1 MKALFSLAAIALCA
15 APVHAA
21 CTYPTA
27 PAKIPDGSNATL
39 AEMVAAQKA
48 VKQFDEQINAYTACI
63 KLEEDAQL
71 KGDKLTAEQ
80 KKTIE
85 AQQAQKN
92 NARSMKI
99 RPSRTASTS
108 KYASSRPG
116 RRRPKASRARR
127 AGIERC

>member
-1 MKALFSLAAIALCA
+1 MKAMFSLAAIAIFA
-15 APVHAA
+15 VPVHAA

-27 PAKIPDGSNATL
+27 PTKLPDGATATM

-48 VKQFDEQINAYTACI
+48 VKTFDEAITAYTACI

-80 KKTIE
+80 KKAIE

-92 NARSMKI
+92 NAAVDEDQAIADRFNEQI
-99 RPSRTASTS
+99 RIF
-108 KYASSRPG
+108 
-116 RRRPKASRARR
+116 KAKGA
-127 AGIERC
+127 ANKG

>member
-27 PAKIPDGSNATL
+27 PAKLPDGATATM

-80 KKTIE
+80 KKAIE

-92 NARSMKI
+92 NAAVDEDQAIADRFNEQI
-99 RPSRTASTS
+99 RIFKA
-108 KYASSRPG
+108 KQGA
-116 RRRPKASRARR
+116 PK
-127 AGIERC
+127 G

>member
-1 MKALFSLAAIALCA
+1 MKLLFSLAAILLVA

-27 PAKIPDGSNATL
+27 PAKIPDGATATL

-80 KKTIE
+80 KKAIE

-92 NARSMKI
+92 NAAVDEDQALADRFNEQI
-99 RPSRTASTS
+99 RIFKAKSGT
-108 KYASSRPG
+108 
-116 RRRPKASRARR
+116 PK
-127 AGIERC
+127 G

>member
-27 PAKIPDGSNATL
+27 PEKLPDGSTATM

-71 KGDKLTAEQ
+71 KGDKLTDAQ
-80 KKTIE
+80 KKAIE

-92 NARSMKI
+92 NAAVDADQAIADRFNEQIRIFKARSAA
-99 RPSRTASTS
+99 P
-108 KYASSRPG
+108 
-116 RRRPKASRARR
+116 PK
-127 AGIERC
+127 G

>member
-27 PAKIPDGSNATL
+27 PAAIPDGATATL

-48 VKQFDEQINAYTACI
+48 VKQFDEEINAYTACI
-63 KLEEDAQL
+63 KLEESAQL
-71 KGDKLTAEQ
+71 KGDKLTADQ
-80 KKTIE
+80 KKAIE

-92 NARSMKI
+92 NAAVDQDQALADRFNEQI
-99 RPSRTASTS
+99 RIF
-108 KYASSRPG
+108 
-116 RRRPKASRARR
+116 KAKSA
-127 AGIERC
+127 ANKG

>member
-1 MKALFSLAAIALCA
+1 MGSNNEESFMKALFSLAAVLIV

-21 CTYPTA
+21 CTYPAA
-27 PAKIPDGSNATL
+27 PAKIPDGATATL

-48 VKQFDEQINAYTACI
+48 VKQFDEEINAYTACI

-80 KKTIE
+80 KKAIE

-92 NARSMKI
+92 NAAVDEDQAIADRFNEQIRIFKARS
-99 RPSRTASTS
+99 PA
-108 KYASSRPG
+108 
-116 RRRPKASRARR
+116 PK
-127 AGIERC
+127 G

>member
-1 MKALFSLAAIALCA
+1 MTMKLLFSLAAILLVA

-27 PAKIPDGSNATL
+27 PAKIPDGATATL

-80 KKTIE
+80 KKAIE

-92 NARSMKI
+92 NAAVDEDQALADRFNEQI
-99 RPSRTASTS
+99 RIFKAKSGT
-108 KYASSRPG
+108 
-116 RRRPKASRARR
+116 PK
-127 AGIERC
+127 G

>member
-1 MKALFSLAAIALCA
+1 MTMKLLFSLAAILLVA

-27 PAKIPDGSNATL
+27 PAKIPDGATATL

-80 KKTIE
+80 KKAIE

-92 NARSMKI
+92 NAAVDEDQALADHFNEQI
-99 RPSRTASTS
+99 RIFKAKSGT
-108 KYASSRPG
+108 
-116 RRRPKASRARR
+116 PK
-127 AGIERC
+127 G

>member
-1 MKALFSLAAIALCA
+1 MKALFSLVAIALVA
-15 APVHAA
+15 SPVHAA

-27 PAKIPDGSNATL
+27 PAKIPDGATATL

-80 KKTIE
+80 KKAIE

-92 NARSMKI
+92 NAAVDEDQALADRFNEQI
-99 RPSRTASTS
+99 RIFKAKTA
-108 KYASSRPG
+108 A
-116 RRRPKASRARR
+116 PK
-127 AGIERC
+127 G

>member
-1 MKALFSLAAIALCA
+1 MKALFALAAIALCA

-27 PAKIPDGSNATL
+27 PAKIPDGATATL

-48 VKQFDEQINAYTACI
+48 VKQFDEEINAYTACI

-71 KGDKLTAEQ
+71 NGEQ
-80 KKTIE
+80 KKAIE

-92 NARSMKI
+92 NAAVDEDQAIADRFNEQI
-99 RPSRTASTS
+99 RIFKA
-108 KYASSRPG
+108 KQGA
-116 RRRPKASRARR
+116 PK
-127 AGIERC
+127 G

>member
-27 PAKIPDGSNATL
+27 PDKLPDGSTATM

-71 KGDKLTAEQ
+71 KGDKLTADQ
-80 KKTIE
+80 KKAIE

-92 NARSMKI
+92 NAAVDADQAIADRFNEQIRIFKARS
-99 RPSRTASTS
+99 A
-108 KYASSRPG
+108 A
-116 RRRPKASRARR
+116 PK
-127 AGIERC
+127 G

>member
-1 MKALFSLAAIALCA
+1 MKALFSLVAIALLA

-21 CTYPTA
+21 CSYPTA
-27 PAKIPDGSNATL
+27 PTKIPDGATATL

-71 KGDKLTAEQ
+71 SKGGDKLTAEQ
-80 KKTIE
+80 KKAIE

-92 NARSMKI
+92 NAAVDEDQALADRFNEQI
-99 RPSRTASTS
+99 RIFKA
-108 KYASSRPG
+108 RPAA
-116 RRRPKASRARR
+116 PK
-127 AGIERC
+127 G